1 MSDRAIFIASP
12 AESNDR
18 WRERLK
24 ETASSVARIEIMKA
38 SRLALTIVCAFSAT
52 LASAQPVMRQSIYPG
67 FASSGLSTWIAG
79 QDSVSGDDLDLQQF
93 VGRWCGHNNNPDELS
108 DMNDVYILRSDHSGQ
123 YRRPRGQPGTIR
135 FRWEWSPSNSTS
147 PRDDGSP
154 NPALVTLVGDYDV
167 PQVAF
172 YRHDSPYYDVMWAR
186 GPYVLC

>member
-52 LASAQPVMRQSIYPG
+52 LASAQPVMRQSIYSG

-79 QDSVSGDDLDLQQF
+79 QDSVSGADLDLQQF

-123 YRRPRGQPGTIR
+123 YQRPRGQPGTIR
-135 FRWEWSPSNSTS
+135 CGRGAHTS
-147 PRDDGSP
+147 SVSHGLNVGYRQEDFSH
-154 NPALVTLVGDYDV
+154 TL
-167 PQVAF
+167 AF
-172 YRHDSPYYDVMWAR
+172 MTEAHCAR
-186 GPYVLC
+186 SFAPTLLFGH